1 MGGKTSTAS
10 RTKYNAK
17 TYERLALNLRI
28 DSPQSKK
35 AIEQAAEEAGE
46 SATAYVVEAVR
57 RRMEREGYPGG
68 EVKNIEVHAPNKY
81 PDCYYISQDE
91 ENALKQ
97 LLRPHIETIP
107 FEDRAELEKRLIAL
121 IHETLEEER
130 ENYDENSFRSFF

>member
-57 RRMEREGYPGG
+57 RRMEQEGYPGG
-68 EVKNIEVHAPNKY
+68 EVKNIQVNHQTVY
-81 PDCYYISQDE
+81 PDRYYISQNE

-121 IHETLEEER
+121 IRETLEEER
-130 ENYDENSFRSFF
+130 ENYDENSCRSFF